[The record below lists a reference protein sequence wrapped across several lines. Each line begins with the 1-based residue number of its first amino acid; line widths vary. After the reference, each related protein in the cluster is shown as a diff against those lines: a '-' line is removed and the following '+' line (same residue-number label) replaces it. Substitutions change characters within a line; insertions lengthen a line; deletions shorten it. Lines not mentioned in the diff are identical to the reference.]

1 MSFAIEGEQNN
12 ARSSSLAAIAAKRTD
27 RAIRNTA
34 QKYISTIATNNSE
47 TAIRNKPL
55 IAAALAAAA
64 GFVVGGGLASGAGLV
79 ILALL
84 ARKTAQDI
92 AINLVVETFL
102 HRSGRP
108 ALAFRYTRSK

>member
-34 QKYISTIATNNSE
+34 QKYINTIATNNAE

-84 ARKTAQDI
+84 ARKTAQNI